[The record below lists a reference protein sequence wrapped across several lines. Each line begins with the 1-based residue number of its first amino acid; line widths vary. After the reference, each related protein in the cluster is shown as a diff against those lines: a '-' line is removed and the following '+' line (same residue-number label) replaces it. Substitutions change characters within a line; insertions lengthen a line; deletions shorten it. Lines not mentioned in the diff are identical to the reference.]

1 MEGEFFSEDSDS
13 FYTADD
19 ASVGKSS
26 VCSSVGE
33 SSAWDVQ
40 DSLEQVSSIPPRY
53 QPAVE
58 ASERDDYD
66 AQWVSG

>member
-1 MEGEFFSEDSDS
+1 MLTSTIDKSVPLAETRTVTMEGEFFSEDSDT

-26 VCSSVGE
+26 ACGSVVGE

-40 DSLEQVSSIPPRY
+40 DS
-53 QPAVE
+53 VE
-58 ASERDDYD
+58 
-66 AQWVSG
+66 

>member
-1 MEGEFFSEDSDS
+1 MEGEFFSEDSDT

-26 VCSSVGE
+26 ACGSVVGE

-40 DSLEQVSSIPPRY
+40 DS
-53 QPAVE
+53 VE
-58 ASERDDYD
+58 
-66 AQWVSG
+66 